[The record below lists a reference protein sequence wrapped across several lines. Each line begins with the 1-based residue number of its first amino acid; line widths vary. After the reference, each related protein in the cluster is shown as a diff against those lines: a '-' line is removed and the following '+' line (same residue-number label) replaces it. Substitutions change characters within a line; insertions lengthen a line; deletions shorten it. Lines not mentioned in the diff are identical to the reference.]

1 MRKYLKIAVTA
12 EVKALVEEP
21 WETVLL
27 SEKLNGAE
35 LACIAFMK
43 NDAEAMKIAEKIKAN
58 PKITAIIEP
67 GAIVEIS
74 APPTAPRVVAISRN
88 IPNLILATPSLTYA
102 AAEPEEVAITDTK
115 AAPIA

>member
-43 NDAEAMKIAEKIKAN
+43 KSKQKRALKFRSLKSMQ
-58 PKITAIIEP
+58 
-67 GAIVEIS
+67 
-74 APPTAPRVVAISRN
+74 AP
-88 IPNLILATPSLTYA
+88 
-102 AAEPEEVAITDTK
+102 
-115 AAPIA
+115 

>member
-43 NDAEAMKIAEKIKAN
+43 NDAEAMKIA
-58 PKITAIIEP
+58 
-67 GAIVEIS
+67 
-74 APPTAPRVVAISRN
+74 
-88 IPNLILATPSLTYA
+88 
-102 AAEPEEVAITDTK
+102 
-115 AAPIA
+115 

>member
-1 MRKYLKIAVTA
+1 MKKYLRIAVTA

-43 NDAEAMKIAEKIKAN
+43 NDAEAMKIAEKIKAKAHLEI
-58 PKITAIIEP
+58 P
-67 GAIVEIS
+67 IVEVD
-74 APPTAPRVVAISRN
+74 AGAMN
-88 IPNLILATPSLTYA
+88 
-102 AAEPEEVAITDTK
+102 
-115 AAPIA
+115 